1 MAVLPVRIFPDPV
14 LMEKA
19 APVEGV
25 TAEVGAFIDDLL
37 ETMRCSPGGVGIAA
51 PQVGMLR
58 RIVIVDVSAHRRG
71 SQEQNH
77 GLLVL
82 IKPEIL
88 AMGGK
93 QVVREGC
100 MSVPDYTANVQRAQW
115 VLVDALGRDGER
127 RIIESIG
134 FEAVA
139 IQHEMDH
146 LDGVL
151 ILERTSRDQRKEAMR
166 ILRDGPESA
175 AA

>member
-1 MAVLPVRIFPDPV
+1 MAVLPIRVFPDPV
-14 LMEKA
+14 LKEKA
-19 APVEGV
+19 SPVEGV
-25 TAEVGAFIDDLL
+25 TPEVSAFIPDLL
-37 ETMRCSPGGVGIAA
+37 DTMRNSPGGVGIAA
-51 PQVGMLR
+51 PQVGKLW

-71 SQEQNH
+71 GQEPNH

-82 IKPEIL
+82 VNPEIL

-115 VLVDALGRDGER
+115 VLVDALGRDGNR
-127 RIIESIG
+127 LIIESVG

-146 LDGVL
+146 LDGTLFLDRVMSIKNDL
-151 ILERTSRDQRKEAMR
+151 FRRKKYR
-166 ILRDGPESA
+166 
-175 AA
+175 

>member
-1 MAVLPVRIFPDPV
+1 MAVLPIRVFPDPV
-14 LMEKA
+14 LKEKA

-25 TAEVGAFIDDLL
+25 TAEVSAFIDDLL
-37 ETMRCSPGGVGIAA
+37 ETMRQSPGGVGIAA
-51 PQVGMLR
+51 PQVGMLS
-58 RIVIVDVSAHRRG
+58 RIVIVDVSGHRRG

-82 IKPEIL
+82 VNPEIL

-100 MSVPDYTANVQRAQW
+100 MSLPDYTANVQRAQW
-115 VLVDALGRDGER
+115 VLVDSLDRNGNR
-127 RIIESIG
+127 RIVESLG

-146 LDGVL
+146 LDG
-151 ILERTSRDQRKEAMR
+151 ILFIDRVVSIKNDLFRRKKYR
-166 ILRDGPESA
+166 
-175 AA
+175 

>member
-1 MAVLPVRIFPDPV
+1 MAVLPIRIFPDPV
-14 LMEKA
+14 LKEKA

-25 TAEVGAFIDDLL
+25 TAEVDAFVADLL
-37 ETMRCSPGGVGIAA
+37 ETMRSSPGGVGIAA
-51 PQVGMLR
+51 PQVGMPW
-58 RIVIVDVSAHRRG
+58 RIVIVDVSGHRRG

-82 IKPEIL
+82 MNPEIL

-93 QVVREGC
+93 QIVREGC

-115 VLVDALGRDGER
+115 VLVDAIGRDGER
-127 RIIESIG
+127 KIIESLG

-151 ILERTSRDQRKEAMR
+151 FLDRVVSVKTDLFRRKKYR
-166 ILRDGPESA
+166 
-175 AA
+175 

>member
-1 MAVLPVRIFPDPV
+1 MAVLPIRVFPDPV
-14 LMEKA
+14 LKEKA

-25 TAEVGAFIDDLL
+25 TAEVSAFIDDLL
-37 ETMRCSPGGVGIAA
+37 ETMRQSPGGVGIAA
-51 PQVGMLR
+51 PQVGMLS
-58 RIVIVDVSAHRRG
+58 RIVIVDVSGHRRG

-82 IKPEIL
+82 VNPEIL

-100 MSVPDYTANVQRAQW
+100 MSLPDYTANVQRAQW
-115 VLVDALGRDGER
+115 VLVDSLDRNGNR
-127 RIIESIG
+127 RIIESLG

-146 LDGVL
+146 LDG
-151 ILERTSRDQRKEAMR
+151 ILFIDRVVSIKNDLFRRKKYR
-166 ILRDGPESA
+166 
-175 AA
+175 